1 MCSLLRFQQSTMG
14 PQFWVTSGSATQI
27 ITFML
32 LCGNTLSLRTINLT
46 GNSVPFVT
54 LLAFLEDFFF
64 FNFQRGLEK
73 DTVDILYNFLPI
85 FLILPSPFQFHL
97 SFHFLLENFQNSEF
111 FSVYSAIS
119 SLSDILPLC
128 LPLFLSIQHNYQD
141 TLLQIKDNFFF
152 KRISSISYYD
162 NNNFSCWKC
171 LFRKLWGGGGED
183 QHGRRIRRH
192 AHLLP

>member
-1 MCSLLRFQQSTMG
+1 
-14 PQFWVTSGSATQI
+14 
-27 ITFML
+27 ML

-162 NNNFSCWKC
+162 NNNFSC
-171 LFRKLWGGGGED
+171 
-183 QHGRRIRRH
+183 
-192 AHLLP
+192 